1 MFNPTVNTKFIRLFG
16 NPLGQSAAAYL
27 HNNVYQALDMDCFY
41 APYEIEIEDIEHV
54 VKNLKRFH
62 FGGASVTMPFK
73 TVVYKY
79 LDSLDES
86 SRCTEV
92 VNTIVIDGESR
103 LIGHNT
109 DGSGCVKAFETRC
122 GMNIAKHKFLILGA
136 GGAASAVAAALAKS
150 GAKDI
155 KVLNIKEDFALAEKL
170 QSRIEAFYPGRC
182 SVDYMNDKTINKN
195 LADYDVVIH
204 ATKVGMYPKSDAV
217 LFNTE
222 WLSPAHTVCDIV
234 YVPAETKLLAEA
246 KARGCTTLSGLWMN
260 INGAIEQM
268 RLWFGIEAPAD
279 FMYLAE
285 MNFLRTQGRL
295 KP

>member
-1 MFNPTVNTKFIRLFG
+1 
-16 NPLGQSAAAYL
+16 
-27 HNNVYQALDMDCFY
+27 MDVFY
-41 APYEIEIEDIEHV
+41 APYEIEPEDLEHI

-79 LDSLDES
+79 LDGLDES

-92 VNTIVIDGESR
+92 VNTIVIDKDGR

-109 DGSGCVKAFETRC
+109 DGSGCVKAFKTRC
-122 GMNIAKHKFLILGA
+122 GMNIAEHDFLILGA
-136 GGAASAVAAALAKS
+136 GGAASAVAAAIAKE
-150 GAKDI
+150 GAKKI

-170 QSRIEAFYPGRC
+170 QSRIEAFYPGC
-182 SVDYMNDKTINKN
+182 CTVDYMNDETIKKY
-195 LADYDVVIH
+195 LGECDTVIH

-222 WLSPAHTVCDIV
+222 WLTPQHTVCDVV
-234 YVPAETKLLAEA
+234 YVPVETTLLSEA

-260 INGAIEQM
+260 INAATEQM
-268 RLWFGIEAPAD
+268 RLWFGFEAPAD

-285 MNFLRTQGRL
+285 MNFLRAQGQL
-295 KP
+295 KS